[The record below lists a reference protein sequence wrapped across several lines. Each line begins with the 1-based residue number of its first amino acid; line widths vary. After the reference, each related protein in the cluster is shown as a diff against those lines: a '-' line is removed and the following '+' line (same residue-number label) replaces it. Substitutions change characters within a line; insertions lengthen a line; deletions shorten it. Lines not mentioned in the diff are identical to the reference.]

1 MDKKY
6 RRRLKTAD
14 DLRRFLADAI
24 NKYEAGKID
33 DQRLRTLCYAVNIL
47 QAVCKDASLEQRV
60 QALEDAANG
69 QS

>member
-24 NKYEAGKID
+24 NKYEEGKID

-47 QAVCKDASLEQRV
+47 QAIVKDADLEQRV
-60 QALEDAANG
+60 EALEQAHNE
-69 QS
+69 